1 MIFETKNMRACQED
15 YALDRLVLHATGFLF
30 NCVSPILEETTSKR
44 DFEIGP
50 MFNTQDHMIPN
61 FICTMR

>member
-1 MIFETKNMRACQED
+1 LILETKNMSACQGD

-44 DFEIGP
+44 DFEIGSISEVINEGMP
-50 MFNTQDHMIPN
+50 EY
-61 FICTMR
+61 